1 MKFTDIRYL
10 RTEKLIFDAFAK
22 LLSEKPYEKITVQD
36 IADEAMIN
44 RATFYAHY
52 ADKDDLQKGI
62 QQQVLEQMSDMIDA
76 AQITNGERVKVK
88 RAEKLLAEFYHGLE
102 KNAAIAKIVL
112 KSISQEVM
120 QEEFGSLVHEKYD
133 HLLAKLNVT
142 ESGEQVPTDFVV
154 AYLTSIFTGTLLWW
168 IKSNFSM
175 PAKEL
180 ARLVLTLVSNGHLT
194 VMGVIIDR
202 ED

>member
-1 MKFTDIRYL
+1 MKLTDIRYL

-88 RAEKLLAEFYHGLE
+88 RAEKLLTEFYHGLE

-133 HLLAKLNVT
+133 LLLAKLNVT

-168 IKSNFSM
+168 IKSNFSI

-194 VMGVIIDR
+194 VIGVIIDR

>member
-1 MKFTDIRYL
+1 MGTL
-10 RTEKLIFDAFAK
+10 PLWVSSSTE
-22 LLSEKPYEKITVQD
+22 
-36 IADEAMIN
+36 N
-44 RATFYAHY
+44 
-52 ADKDDLQKGI
+52 DLQQGI

-88 RAEKLLAEFYHGLE
+88 RAEKLLTEFYHGLE

-142 ESGEQVPTDFVV
+142 ESGEQVPTEFIV
-154 AYLTSIFTGTLLWW
+154 AYLTSIFSGTLLWW

-180 ARLVLTLVSNGHLT
+180 ARLVLILVSNGHLT

>member
-1 MKFTDIRYL
+1 MDWR
-10 RTEKLIFDAFAK
+10 
-22 LLSEKPYEKITVQD
+22 
-36 IADEAMIN
+36 
-44 RATFYAHY
+44 
-52 ADKDDLQKGI
+52 
-62 QQQVLEQMSDMIDA
+62 
-76 AQITNGERVKVK
+76 
-88 RAEKLLAEFYHGLE
+88 

-168 IKSNFSM
+168 IKSNFSI
-175 PAKEL
+175 PAK
-180 ARLVLTLVSNGHLT
+180 
-194 VMGVIIDR
+194 D
-202 ED
+202 

>member
-1 MKFTDIRYL
+1 MDWR
-10 RTEKLIFDAFAK
+10 
-22 LLSEKPYEKITVQD
+22 
-36 IADEAMIN
+36 
-44 RATFYAHY
+44 
-52 ADKDDLQKGI
+52 
-62 QQQVLEQMSDMIDA
+62 
-76 AQITNGERVKVK
+76 
-88 RAEKLLAEFYHGLE
+88 

-168 IKSNFSM
+168 IKSNFSI

-194 VMGVIIDR
+194 VIGVIIDR

>member
-1 MKFTDIRYL
+1 
-10 RTEKLIFDAFAK
+10 
-22 LLSEKPYEKITVQD
+22 
-36 IADEAMIN
+36 MIN

-88 RAEKLLAEFYHGLE
+88 RAEKLLTEFYHGLE

-168 IKSNFSM
+168 IKSNFSI

-194 VMGVIIDR
+194 VIGVIIDR